1 MTTPVKIA
9 AFDMDWTIIK
19 TQSGATFFRK
29 IFLKTKTTGISY
41 TMSHKDDLTK
51 DKLLKLS
58 SEGFEIVVF
67 SNQAG
72 VESGRTK
79 VSDLEFKFSQI

>member
-1 MTTPVKIA
+1 VTTPVKIA

-19 TQSGATFFRK
+19 TQSGATFPK
-29 IFLKTKTTGISY
+29 DKNDWDFLY
-41 TMSHKDDLTK
+41 DDLTK